1 MRICVL
7 SLHTSPA
14 AQPGQGDA
22 GGMNVYVDQTVR
34 ALSAAGHRVDVFTAD
49 PGGLDGT
56 GAGDAAGTVGER
68 MELSESITIH
78 HLSVGATTKDELADA
93 IDELAQLLID
103 HPDFRA
109 AEFVWAHYWISAE
122 AALRTREIAGEV
134 ADEIAGGA
142 TGGTAGGAPIAV
154 SMHTIGAVK
163 NRDSETSHERP
174 QRLEAEERIAAEAD
188 LLVAATPVERRDL
201 ITELRAEPDTVVVA
215 RPGVDHALYV
225 PGTKSAARERLG
237 FSDDEAIVLYVG
249 RMQFIKGTD
258 VAVDAL
264 ADLRERDPHLAART
278 RGILL
283 GAVSGIDTGRT
294 AQISS
299 VHPAMSQ
306 PATTNSTTQPATPQ
320 PAKPRPAMPQ
330 SAAPRPGGAS
340 SSYLRGLNS
349 AIASEPSVEVRPPVP
364 SHILVDYYRAADVL
378 IVPSRSESFG
388 LVAAEAA
395 ASGLPAIASAVG
407 GLPEIVE
414 HGHSGLLIADHNPH
428 HWATAIETLLRDAD
442 LRTELAGHATAR
454 AERFDWSRTVAAV
467 LDALPES
474 AGRSSRSELS
484 EAASRRSEALGAC

>member
-1 MRICVL
+1 MRISVL
-7 SLHTSPA
+7 SLHTSPV

-22 GGMNVYVDQTVR
+22 GGMNVYVDQSVR
-34 ALSAAGHRVDVFTAD
+34 ALAAAGHRVDVFTAD

-56 GAGDAAGTVGER
+56 GSLDSTGSSTADAGHGYGTGGNAAGPGTKLE
-68 MELSESITIH
+68 ITECITLH
-78 HLSVGATTKDELADA
+78 HLPVGATTKDELADA
-93 IDELAQLLID
+93 IDELAELLNA

-109 AEFVWAHYWISAE
+109 ADFIWTHYWISAE
-122 AALRTREIAGEV
+122 AALRAREIAVGID
-134 ADEIAGGA
+134 ADSADVVESAAGQDRSLR
-142 TGGTAGGAPIAV
+142 APIAV

-174 QRLEAEERIAAEAD
+174 QRLEAEERIAAQAD

-201 ITELRAEPDTVVVA
+201 VNELQADPDTVVVA
-215 RPGVDHALYV
+215 RPGVDHALYA
-225 PGTKSAARERLG
+225 PDSQSEARERLG
-237 FSDDEAIVLYVG
+237 FAADEAIVLYVG

-264 ADLRERDPHLAART
+264 AELRERNPHLASRT

-283 GAVSGIDTGRT
+283 GAASGAGVE
-294 AQISS
+294 AG
-299 VHPAMSQ
+299 
-306 PATTNSTTQPATPQ
+306 
-320 PAKPRPAMPQ
+320 
-330 SAAPRPGGAS
+330 GGAVRPS
-340 SSYLRGLNS
+340 STYLQELTT

-364 SHILVDYYRAADVL
+364 SHVLVDYYRAADVL

-428 HWATAIETLLRDAD
+428 HWATAIETLLIDTD
-442 LRTELAGHATAR
+442 LRAELAGHAVDR
-454 AERFDWSRTVAAV
+454 AERFDWGRTIAAV
-467 LDALPES
+467 LEALPETS
-474 AGRSSRSELS
+474 G
-484 EAASRRSEALGAC
+484 AASRPSEPLGAC

>member
-1 MRICVL
+1 MRISVL
-7 SLHTSPA
+7 SLHTSPV

-22 GGMNVYVDQTVR
+22 GGMNVYVDQSVR
-34 ALSAAGHRVDVFTAD
+34 ALAAAGHRVDVFTAD

-56 GAGDAAGTVGER
+56 GSLDSTGSSTADAGHGYGTGGNAAGPGTKLE
-68 MELSESITIH
+68 ITECITLH
-78 HLSVGATTKDELADA
+78 HLPVGATTKDELADA
-93 IDELAQLLID
+93 IDELAELLNA

-109 AEFVWAHYWISAE
+109 ADFIWTHYWISAE
-122 AALRTREIAGEV
+122 AALRAREIAV
-134 ADEIAGGA
+134 AIDADSADVVESAAGQDRSLR
-142 TGGTAGGAPIAV
+142 APIAV

-174 QRLEAEERIAAEAD
+174 QRLEAEERIAAQAD

-201 ITELRAEPDTVVVA
+201 VNELQADPDTVVVA
-215 RPGVDHALYV
+215 RPGVDHALYA
-225 PGTKSAARERLG
+225 PGSQSEARERLG
-237 FSDDEAIVLYVG
+237 FAADEAIVLYVG

-264 ADLRERDPHLAART
+264 AELRERNPHLASRT

-283 GAVSGIDTGRT
+283 GAASGAGVE
-294 AQISS
+294 AG
-299 VHPAMSQ
+299 
-306 PATTNSTTQPATPQ
+306 
-320 PAKPRPAMPQ
+320 
-330 SAAPRPGGAS
+330 GGAVRPS
-340 SSYLRGLNS
+340 STYLQELTT

-364 SHILVDYYRAADVL
+364 SHVLVDYYRAADVL

-428 HWATAIETLLRDAD
+428 HWATAIETLLIDTD
-442 LRTELAGHATAR
+442 LRAELAGHAVDR
-454 AERFDWSRTVAAV
+454 AERFDWGRTVAAV
-467 LDALPES
+467 LDALPETS
-474 AGRSSRSELS
+474 G
-484 EAASRRSEALGAC
+484 AASRPSEPLGAC

>member
-1 MRICVL
+1 MRISVL
-7 SLHTSPA
+7 SLHTSPV

-22 GGMNVYVDQTVR
+22 GGMNVYVDQSVR
-34 ALSAAGHRVDVFTAD
+34 ALAAAGHRVDVFTAD

-56 GAGDAAGTVGER
+56 GSLDSTGSSTADAGHGYGTGGNAAGPGTKLE
-68 MELSESITIH
+68 ITECITLH
-78 HLSVGATTKDELADA
+78 HLPVGATTKDELADA
-93 IDELAQLLID
+93 IDELAELLNA

-109 AEFVWAHYWISAE
+109 ADFIWTHYWISAE
-122 AALRTREIAGEV
+122 AALRAREIAVGIDAESAELV
-134 ADEIAGGA
+134 ESARADGQDRSLQ
-142 TGGTAGGAPIAV
+142 APIAV

-174 QRLEAEERIAAEAD
+174 QRLEAEERIAAQAD

-201 ITELRAEPDTVVVA
+201 VNELQADPDTVVVA
-215 RPGVDHALYV
+215 RPGVDHALYA
-225 PGTKSAARERLG
+225 PDSQSEARERLG
-237 FSDDEAIVLYVG
+237 FAADEAIVLYVG

-264 ADLRERDPHLAART
+264 AELRERNPHLASRT

-283 GAVSGIDTGRT
+283 GAASGAGVEAGGKAVRPSSTYLQELT
-294 AQISS
+294 A
-299 VHPAMSQ
+299 
-306 PATTNSTTQPATPQ
+306 
-320 PAKPRPAMPQ
+320 
-330 SAAPRPGGAS
+330 
-340 SSYLRGLNS
+340 

-364 SHILVDYYRAADVL
+364 SRVLVDYYRAADVL

-428 HWATAIETLLRDAD
+428 HWATAIETLLIDTD
-442 LRTELAGHATAR
+442 LRAELAGHAVDR
-454 AERFDWSRTVAAV
+454 AERFDWGRTIAAV
-467 LDALPES
+467 LEALPETS
-474 AGRSSRSELS
+474 G
-484 EAASRRSEALGAC
+484 AASRPSEPLGAC

>member
-1 MRICVL
+1 MRISVL
-7 SLHTSPA
+7 SLHTSPV

-22 GGMNVYVDQTVR
+22 GGMNVYVDQSVR
-34 ALSAAGHRVDVFTAD
+34 ALAAAGHRVDVFTAD

-56 GAGDAAGTVGER
+56 GSLDSTGSSTADAGHGYGTGGNAAGPGTKLE
-68 MELSESITIH
+68 ITECITLH
-78 HLSVGATTKDELADA
+78 HLPVGATTKDELADA
-93 IDELAQLLID
+93 IDELAELLNA

-109 AEFVWAHYWISAE
+109 ADFIWTHYWISAE
-122 AALRTREIAGEV
+122 AALRAREIAV
-134 ADEIAGGA
+134 AIDADSADVVESAAGQDRSLR
-142 TGGTAGGAPIAV
+142 APIAV

-174 QRLEAEERIAAEAD
+174 QRLEAEERIAAQAD

-201 ITELRAEPDTVVVA
+201 VNELQADPDSVVVA
-215 RPGVDHALYV
+215 RPGVDHALYA
-225 PGTKSAARERLG
+225 PDSQSEARERLG
-237 FSDDEAIVLYVG
+237 FAADEAIVLYVG

-264 ADLRERDPHLAART
+264 AELRERNPHLASRT

-283 GAVSGIDTGRT
+283 GAASGAGVEAGGKAVRPSSTYLQELT
-294 AQISS
+294 A
-299 VHPAMSQ
+299 
-306 PATTNSTTQPATPQ
+306 
-320 PAKPRPAMPQ
+320 
-330 SAAPRPGGAS
+330 
-340 SSYLRGLNS
+340 

-364 SHILVDYYRAADVL
+364 SRVLVDYYRAADVL

-428 HWATAIETLLRDAD
+428 HWATAIETLLIDTD
-442 LRTELAGHATAR
+442 LRAELAGHAVDR
-454 AERFDWSRTVAAV
+454 AERFDWGRTIAAV
-467 LDALPES
+467 LEALPETS
-474 AGRSSRSELS
+474 G
-484 EAASRRSEALGAC
+484 AASRPSEPLGAC

>member
-1 MRICVL
+1 MRISVL
-7 SLHTSPA
+7 SLHTSPV

-22 GGMNVYVDQTVR
+22 GGMNVYVDQSVR
-34 ALSAAGHRVDVFTAD
+34 ALAAAGHRVDVFTAD

-56 GAGDAAGTVGER
+56 GSLDSTGSSTADAGHGYGTGGNAAGPGTKLE
-68 MELSESITIH
+68 ITECITLH
-78 HLSVGATTKDELADA
+78 HLPVGATTKDELADA
-93 IDELAQLLID
+93 IDELAELLNA

-109 AEFVWAHYWISAE
+109 ADFIWTHYWISAE
-122 AALRTREIAGEV
+122 AALRAREIAV
-134 ADEIAGGA
+134 AIDADSADVVESAAGQDRSLR
-142 TGGTAGGAPIAV
+142 APIAV

-174 QRLEAEERIAAEAD
+174 QRLEAEERIAAQAD

-201 ITELRAEPDTVVVA
+201 VNELQADPDTVVVA
-215 RPGVDHALYV
+215 RPGVDHALYA
-225 PGTKSAARERLG
+225 PDSQSEARERLG
-237 FSDDEAIVLYVG
+237 FAADEAIVLYVG

-264 ADLRERDPHLAART
+264 AELRERNPHLASRT

-283 GAVSGIDTGRT
+283 GAASGAGVE
-294 AQISS
+294 AG
-299 VHPAMSQ
+299 
-306 PATTNSTTQPATPQ
+306 
-320 PAKPRPAMPQ
+320 
-330 SAAPRPGGAS
+330 GGAVRPS
-340 SSYLRGLNS
+340 STYLQELTT

-364 SHILVDYYRAADVL
+364 SHVLVDYYRAADVL

-428 HWATAIETLLRDAD
+428 HWATAIGTLLIDTD
-442 LRTELAGHATAR
+442 LRAELAGHAVDR
-454 AERFDWSRTVAAV
+454 AERFDWGRTVAAV
-467 LDALPES
+467 LDALPETS
-474 AGRSSRSELS
+474 G
-484 EAASRRSEALGAC
+484 AASRPSEPLGAC

>member
-1 MRICVL
+1 MRISVL
-7 SLHTSPA
+7 SLHTSPV

-22 GGMNVYVDQTVR
+22 GGMNVYVDQSVR
-34 ALSAAGHRVDVFTAD
+34 ALAAAGHRVDVFTAD

-56 GAGDAAGTVGER
+56 GSLDSTGSSTADAGHGYGTGGNAAGPGTKLE
-68 MELSESITIH
+68 ITECITLH
-78 HLSVGATTKDELADA
+78 HLPVGATTKDELADA
-93 IDELAQLLID
+93 IDELAELLNA

-109 AEFVWAHYWISAE
+109 ADFIWTHYWISAE
-122 AALRTREIAGEV
+122 AALRAREIAVGID
-134 ADEIAGGA
+134 ADSADVVESAAGQDRSLR
-142 TGGTAGGAPIAV
+142 APIAV

-174 QRLEAEERIAAEAD
+174 QRLEAEERIAAQAD

-201 ITELRAEPDTVVVA
+201 VNELQADPDTVVVA
-215 RPGVDHALYV
+215 RPGVDHALYA
-225 PGTKSAARERLG
+225 PDSQSEARERLG
-237 FSDDEAIVLYVG
+237 FAADEAIVLYVG

-264 ADLRERDPHLAART
+264 AELRERNPHLASRT

-283 GAVSGIDTGRT
+283 GAASGAGVE
-294 AQISS
+294 AG
-299 VHPAMSQ
+299 
-306 PATTNSTTQPATPQ
+306 
-320 PAKPRPAMPQ
+320 
-330 SAAPRPGGAS
+330 GGAVRPS
-340 SSYLRGLNS
+340 STYLQELTT

-364 SHILVDYYRAADVL
+364 SHVLVDYYRAADVL

-428 HWATAIETLLRDAD
+428 HWATAIETLLIDTD
-442 LRTELAGHATAR
+442 LRAELAGHAVDR
-454 AERFDWSRTVAAV
+454 AERFDWGRTVAAV
-467 LDALPES
+467 LDALPETS
-474 AGRSSRSELS
+474 G
-484 EAASRRSEALGAC
+484 AASRPSEPLGAC

>member
-1 MRICVL
+1 MRISVL
-7 SLHTSPA
+7 SLHTSPV

-22 GGMNVYVDQTVR
+22 GGMNVYVDQSVR
-34 ALSAAGHRVDVFTAD
+34 ALAAAGHRVDVFTAD

-56 GAGDAAGTVGER
+56 GSLDSTGSSTADAGHGYGTGGNAARPGTKLE
-68 MELSESITIH
+68 ITECITLH
-78 HLSVGATTKDELADA
+78 HLPVGATTKDELADA
-93 IDELAQLLID
+93 IDELAELLNA

-109 AEFVWAHYWISAE
+109 ADFIWTHYWISAE
-122 AALRTREIAGEV
+122 AALRAREIAV
-134 ADEIAGGA
+134 AIDADSADVVESAAGQDRSLR
-142 TGGTAGGAPIAV
+142 APIAV

-174 QRLEAEERIAAEAD
+174 QRLEAEERIAAQAD

-201 ITELRAEPDTVVVA
+201 VNELQADPDTVVVA
-215 RPGVDHALYV
+215 RPGVDHALYA
-225 PGTKSAARERLG
+225 PDSQSEARERLG
-237 FSDDEAIVLYVG
+237 FAADEAIVLYVG

-264 ADLRERDPHLAART
+264 AELRERNPHLASRT

-283 GAVSGIDTGRT
+283 GAASGAGVE
-294 AQISS
+294 AG
-299 VHPAMSQ
+299 
-306 PATTNSTTQPATPQ
+306 
-320 PAKPRPAMPQ
+320 
-330 SAAPRPGGAS
+330 GGAVRPS
-340 SSYLRGLNS
+340 STYLQELTT

-364 SHILVDYYRAADVL
+364 SHVLVDYYRAADVL

-428 HWATAIETLLRDAD
+428 HWATAIETLLIDTD
-442 LRTELAGHATAR
+442 LRAELAGHAVDR
-454 AERFDWSRTVAAV
+454 AERFDWGRTIAAV
-467 LDALPES
+467 LEALPETS
-474 AGRSSRSELS
+474 G
-484 EAASRRSEALGAC
+484 AASRPSEPLGAC

>member
-1 MRICVL
+1 MRISVL
-7 SLHTSPA
+7 SLHTSPV

-22 GGMNVYVDQTVR
+22 GGMNVYVDQSVR
-34 ALSAAGHRVDVFTAD
+34 ALAAAGHRVDVFTAD

-56 GAGDAAGTVGER
+56 GSLDSTGSSTADAGHGYGTGGNAAGPGTKLE
-68 MELSESITIH
+68 ITECITLH
-78 HLSVGATTKDELADA
+78 HLPVGATTKDELADA
-93 IDELAQLLID
+93 IDELAELLNA

-109 AEFVWAHYWISAE
+109 ADFIWTHYWISAE
-122 AALRTREIAGEV
+122 AALRAREIAV
-134 ADEIAGGA
+134 AIDADSADVVESAAGQDRSLR
-142 TGGTAGGAPIAV
+142 APIAV

-174 QRLEAEERIAAEAD
+174 QRLEAEERIAAQAD

-201 ITELRAEPDTVVVA
+201 VNELQADPDTVVVA
-215 RPGVDHALYV
+215 RPGVDHALYA
-225 PGTKSAARERLG
+225 PDSQSEARERLG
-237 FSDDEAIVLYVG
+237 FAADEAIVLYVG

-264 ADLRERDPHLAART
+264 AELRERNPHLASRT

-283 GAVSGIDTGRT
+283 GAASGAGVEAGGKAVRP
-294 AQISS
+294 SS
-299 VHPAMSQ
+299 TYLQ
-306 PATTNSTTQPATPQ
+306 ELTT
-320 PAKPRPAMPQ
+320 
-330 SAAPRPGGAS
+330 
-340 SSYLRGLNS
+340 

-364 SHILVDYYRAADVL
+364 SHVLVDYYRAADVL

-428 HWATAIETLLRDAD
+428 HWATAIETLLIDTD
-442 LRTELAGHATAR
+442 LRAELAGHAVDR
-454 AERFDWSRTVAAV
+454 AERFDWGRTVAAV
-467 LDALPES
+467 LEALPETS
-474 AGRSSRSELS
+474 G
-484 EAASRRSEALGAC
+484 AASRPSEPLGAC

>member
-1 MRICVL
+1 MRISVL
-7 SLHTSPA
+7 SLHTSPV

-22 GGMNVYVDQTVR
+22 GGMNVYVDQSVR
-34 ALSAAGHRVDVFTAD
+34 ALAAAGHRVDVFTAD

-56 GAGDAAGTVGER
+56 GSLDSTGSGAADAGQRHSAGGNAAGPGTKLE
-68 MELSESITIH
+68 ITECITLH
-78 HLSVGATTKDELADA
+78 HLPVGATTKDELADA
-93 IDELAQLLID
+93 IDELAELLNA

-109 AEFVWAHYWISAE
+109 ADFIWTHYWISAE
-122 AALRTREIAGEV
+122 AALRAREIAV
-134 ADEIAGGA
+134 AIDADSADVVESAAGQDRSLR
-142 TGGTAGGAPIAV
+142 APIAV

-174 QRLEAEERIAAEAD
+174 QRLEAEERIAAQAD

-201 ITELRAEPDTVVVA
+201 VNELQADPDTVVVA
-215 RPGVDHALYV
+215 RPGVDHALYA
-225 PGTKSAARERLG
+225 PDSQSEARERLG
-237 FSDDEAIVLYVG
+237 FAADEAIVLYVG

-264 ADLRERDPHLAART
+264 AELRERNPHLASRT

-283 GAVSGIDTGRT
+283 GAASGAGVE
-294 AQISS
+294 AG
-299 VHPAMSQ
+299 
-306 PATTNSTTQPATPQ
+306 
-320 PAKPRPAMPQ
+320 
-330 SAAPRPGGAS
+330 GGAVRPS
-340 SSYLRGLNS
+340 STYLQELTT

-364 SHILVDYYRAADVL
+364 SHVLVDYYRAADVL

-428 HWATAIETLLRDAD
+428 HWATAIETLLIDTD
-442 LRTELAGHATAR
+442 LRAELAGHAVDR
-454 AERFDWSRTVAAV
+454 AERFDWGRTVAAV
-467 LDALPES
+467 LDALPETS
-474 AGRSSRSELS
+474 G
-484 EAASRRSEALGAC
+484 AASRPSEPLGAC

>member
-1 MRICVL
+1 MRISVL
-7 SLHTSPA
+7 SLHTSPV

-22 GGMNVYVDQTVR
+22 GGMNVYVDQSVR
-34 ALSAAGHRVDVFTAD
+34 ALAAAGHRVDVFTAD

-56 GAGDAAGTVGER
+56 GSLESTGSSTADAGHGYGTGGNAAGPGTKLE
-68 MELSESITIH
+68 ITECITLH
-78 HLSVGATTKDELADA
+78 HLPVGATTKDELADA
-93 IDELAQLLID
+93 IDELAELLNA

-109 AEFVWAHYWISAE
+109 ADFIWTHYWISAE
-122 AALRTREIAGEV
+122 AALRAREIAV
-134 ADEIAGGA
+134 AIDADSADVVESAAGQDRSLR
-142 TGGTAGGAPIAV
+142 APIAV

-174 QRLEAEERIAAEAD
+174 QRLEAEERIAAQAD

-201 ITELRAEPDTVVVA
+201 VNELQADPDTVVVA
-215 RPGVDHALYV
+215 RPGVDHALYA
-225 PGTKSAARERLG
+225 PDSQSEARERLG
-237 FSDDEAIVLYVG
+237 FAADEAIVLYVG

-264 ADLRERDPHLAART
+264 AELRERNPHLASRT

-283 GAVSGIDTGRT
+283 GAASGAGVE
-294 AQISS
+294 AG
-299 VHPAMSQ
+299 
-306 PATTNSTTQPATPQ
+306 
-320 PAKPRPAMPQ
+320 
-330 SAAPRPGGAS
+330 GGAVRPS
-340 SSYLRGLNS
+340 STYLQELTT

-364 SHILVDYYRAADVL
+364 SHVLVDYYRAADVL

-428 HWATAIETLLRDAD
+428 HWATAIETLLIDTD
-442 LRTELAGHATAR
+442 LRAELAGHAVDR
-454 AERFDWSRTVAAV
+454 AERFDWGRTIAAV
-467 LDALPES
+467 LEALPETS
-474 AGRSSRSELS
+474 G
-484 EAASRRSEALGAC
+484 AASRPSEPLGAC

>member
-1 MRICVL
+1 MRISVL

-22 GGMNVYVDQTVR
+22 GGMNVYVDQSVR
-34 ALSAAGHRVDVFTAD
+34 AFAAAGHRVDVFTAD

-56 GAGDAAGTVGER
+56 GANAGATDGTGTAGR
-68 MELSESITIH
+68 TMEISESITLH
-78 HLSVGATTKDELADA
+78 HLPVGASTKDELADA
-93 IDELAQLLID
+93 IDELAQLLLA
-103 HPDFRA
+103 HPDYRA
-109 AEFVWAHYWISAE
+109 AEFIWTHYWISAE
-122 AALRTREIAGEV
+122 AALRVREIT
-134 ADEIAGGA
+134 ADPSVGGPL
-142 TGGTAGGAPIAV
+142 TAGSLTAAGPLTGADPSAQSAPGGSVAEYLRAPIAV

-201 ITELRAEPDTVVVA
+201 ITELRADPDSVVVA
-215 RPGVDHALYV
+215 RPGVDHTLYT
-225 PGTKSAARERLG
+225 PGAKSAARQRLG
-237 FSDDEAIVLYVG
+237 FTDDEAIVLYVG

-264 ADLRERDPHLAART
+264 ADLRERDPHLASRT

-283 GAVSGIDTGRT
+283 GAASGADTGVGTRS
-294 AQISS
+294 AL
-299 VHPAMSQ
+299 
-306 PATTNSTTQPATPQ
+306 
-320 PAKPRPAMPQ
+320 PREG
-330 SAAPRPGGAS
+330 SAS
-340 SSYLRGLNS
+340 SSYLRELTS
-349 AIASEPSVEVRPPVP
+349 AIAAEPSVEIRPPVP
-364 SHILVDYYRAADVL
+364 SRVLVDYYRAADVL

-428 HWATAIETLLRDAD
+428 HWATAIETLLHDEI
-442 LRTELAGHATAR
+442 LRTELAEHAVQR
-454 AERFDWSRTVAAV
+454 ADRFDWGRTVSTV
-467 LDALPES
+467 LDALPRT
-474 AGRSSRSELS
+474 AG
-484 EAASRRSEALGAC
+484 AAQRQSEALGAS

>member
-1 MRICVL
+1 MRISVL
-7 SLHTSPA
+7 SLHTSPV

-22 GGMNVYVDQTVR
+22 GGMNVYVDQSVR
-34 ALSAAGHRVDVFTAD
+34 ALAAAGHRVDVFTAD

-56 GAGDAAGTVGER
+56 GSLDSTGSSTADAGHGYGTGGNAAGPGTKLE
-68 MELSESITIH
+68 ITECITLH
-78 HLSVGATTKDELADA
+78 HLPVGATTKDELADA
-93 IDELAQLLID
+93 IDELAELLNA

-109 AEFVWAHYWISAE
+109 ADFIWTHYWISAE
-122 AALRTREIAGEV
+122 AALRAREIAV
-134 ADEIAGGA
+134 AIDADSADVVESAAGQDRSLR
-142 TGGTAGGAPIAV
+142 APIAV

-174 QRLEAEERIAAEAD
+174 QRLEAEERIAAQAD

-201 ITELRAEPDTVVVA
+201 VNELQADPDTVVVA
-215 RPGVDHALYV
+215 RPGVDHALYA
-225 PGTKSAARERLG
+225 PDSQSEARERLG
-237 FSDDEAIVLYVG
+237 FAADEAIVLYVG

-264 ADLRERDPHLAART
+264 AELRERNPHLASRT

-283 GAVSGIDTGRT
+283 GAASGAGVEAGGKAVRPSSTYLQELT
-294 AQISS
+294 A
-299 VHPAMSQ
+299 
-306 PATTNSTTQPATPQ
+306 
-320 PAKPRPAMPQ
+320 
-330 SAAPRPGGAS
+330 
-340 SSYLRGLNS
+340 

-364 SHILVDYYRAADVL
+364 SRVLVDYYRAADVL

-428 HWATAIETLLRDAD
+428 HWATAIETLLIDTD
-442 LRTELAGHATAR
+442 LRAELAGHAVDR
-454 AERFDWSRTVAAV
+454 AERFDWGRTIAAV
-467 LDALPES
+467 LEALPETS
-474 AGRSSRSELS
+474 G
-484 EAASRRSEALGAC
+484 AASRPSEPLGAC

>member
-1 MRICVL
+1 MRISVL
-7 SLHTSPA
+7 SLHTSPV

-22 GGMNVYVDQTVR
+22 GGMNVYVDQSVR
-34 ALSAAGHRVDVFTAD
+34 ALAAAGHRVDVFTAD

-56 GAGDAAGTVGER
+56 GSLDSTGSSTADAGHGYGTGGNAAGPGTKLE
-68 MELSESITIH
+68 ITECITLH
-78 HLSVGATTKDELADA
+78 HLPVGATTKDELADA
-93 IDELAQLLID
+93 IDELAELLNA

-109 AEFVWAHYWISAE
+109 ADFIWTHYWISAE
-122 AALRTREIAGEV
+122 AALRAREIAV
-134 ADEIAGGA
+134 AIDADSADVVESAAGQDRSLR
-142 TGGTAGGAPIAV
+142 APIAV

-174 QRLEAEERIAAEAD
+174 QRLEAEERIAAQAD

-201 ITELRAEPDTVVVA
+201 VNELQADPDTVVVA
-215 RPGVDHALYV
+215 RPGVDHALYA
-225 PGTKSAARERLG
+225 PDSQSEARERLG
-237 FSDDEAIVLYVG
+237 FAADEAIVLYVG

-264 ADLRERDPHLAART
+264 AELRERNPHLASRT

-283 GAVSGIDTGRT
+283 GAASGAGVEAGGKAVRPSSTYLQELT
-294 AQISS
+294 A
-299 VHPAMSQ
+299 
-306 PATTNSTTQPATPQ
+306 
-320 PAKPRPAMPQ
+320 
-330 SAAPRPGGAS
+330 
-340 SSYLRGLNS
+340 

-364 SHILVDYYRAADVL
+364 SRVLVDYYRAADVL

-428 HWATAIETLLRDAD
+428 HWATAIETLLIDTD
-442 LRTELAGHATAR
+442 LRAELAGHAVDR
-454 AERFDWSRTVAAV
+454 AERFDWGRTVAAV
-467 LDALPES
+467 LDALPETS
-474 AGRSSRSELS
+474 G
-484 EAASRRSEALGAC
+484 AASRPSEPLGAC

>member
-1 MRICVL
+1 MRISVL
-7 SLHTSPA
+7 SLHTSPV

-22 GGMNVYVDQTVR
+22 GGMNVYVDQSVR
-34 ALSAAGHRVDVFTAD
+34 ALAAAGHRVDVFTAD

-56 GAGDAAGTVGER
+56 GSLDSTGSSTADAGHGYGTGGNAAGPGTKLE
-68 MELSESITIH
+68 ITECITLH
-78 HLSVGATTKDELADA
+78 HLPVGATTKDELADA
-93 IDELAQLLID
+93 IDELAELLNA

-109 AEFVWAHYWISAE
+109 ADFIWTHYWISAE
-122 AALRTREIAGEV
+122 AALRAREIAV
-134 ADEIAGGA
+134 AIDADSADVVESAAGQDRSLR
-142 TGGTAGGAPIAV
+142 APIAV

-174 QRLEAEERIAAEAD
+174 QRLEAEERIAAQAD

-201 ITELRAEPDTVVVA
+201 VNELQADPDSVVVA
-215 RPGVDHALYV
+215 RPGVDHALYA
-225 PGTKSAARERLG
+225 PDSQSEARERLG
-237 FSDDEAIVLYVG
+237 FAADEAIVLYVG

-264 ADLRERDPHLAART
+264 AELRERNPHLASRT

-283 GAVSGIDTGRT
+283 GAASGAGVE
-294 AQISS
+294 AG
-299 VHPAMSQ
+299 
-306 PATTNSTTQPATPQ
+306 
-320 PAKPRPAMPQ
+320 
-330 SAAPRPGGAS
+330 GGAVRPS
-340 SSYLRGLNS
+340 STYLQELTT

-364 SHILVDYYRAADVL
+364 SHVLVDYYRAADVL

-428 HWATAIETLLRDAD
+428 HWATAIETLLIDTD
-442 LRTELAGHATAR
+442 LRAELAGHAVDR
-454 AERFDWSRTVAAV
+454 AERFDWGRTVAAV
-467 LDALPES
+467 LDALPETS
-474 AGRSSRSELS
+474 G
-484 EAASRRSEALGAC
+484 AASRPSEPLGAC